1 MTASSS
7 DHRPSVTSSLSL
19 FFSFS
24 VLAAPRRVELL
35 GKGSDLGHSCDLSHS
50 CSHASS
56 LTYCAGLGIELPL
69 GTPKTPPIPLCYSE
83 NTPTLFR
90 QGFSTSVCHT
100 ELVSA
105 YQQKPSR
112 CKKT

>member
-24 VLAAPRRVELL
+24 VLAAPWRVELL

-56 LTYCAGLGIELPL
+56 LTYCAGLGIEP
-69 GTPKTPPIPLCYSE
+69 
-83 NTPTLFR
+83 
-90 QGFSTSVCHT
+90 
-100 ELVSA
+100 A
-105 YQQKPSR
+105 SR
-112 CKKT
+112 HSQDTANPVVLQREHPNSL